1 MDLTKELEHLIKTD
15 DANAL
20 KAMLTKSGRPQRGTR
35 AITEEDKSRCLG
47 LAIPEGS
54 LEMIELLIQHGAC
67 LTPCSFFAAMRREEP
82 ELLEL
87 FIKRGWDMDSTRFG
101 QSTVQLVDTL
111 QCRRCAP
118 NIV

>member
-1 MDLTKELEHLIKTD
+1 MDLTKELEHISKTD

-67 LTPCSFFAAMRREEP
+67 YWSYLSSGAGIWTRRV
-82 ELLEL
+82 L
-87 FIKRGWDMDSTRFG
+87 DS
-101 QSTVQLVDTL
+101 L
-111 QCRRCAP
+111 QYS
-118 NIV
+118 